1 MSEGNLRYWG
11 LGAYTGLIALWTS
24 LDKIALDDGVIIA
37 LLAPIAAI
45 IGADYLKH
53 KKDND

>member
-53 KKDND
+53 KKDKA